1 VSGSAAAGAAW
12 PWGPPSG
19 RLRFY
24 LGVMGSGK
32 SALALQVAHH
42 RKRAGRPGML
52 MTNADRGG
60 AGRLSSRLGI
70 SSDAVEFDPG
80 TDFGRLLP
88 ERIPVR
94 GFVICDEAQFLT
106 ERQVDD
112 LAACVD
118 DLALDVDCFGLA
130 TAFDSRLF
138 PGSKRLLELA
148 DETVPLQ
155 VEVLCWCGEPGRI
168 NARLEN
174 GTVARAGGQ
183 VAVGDVL
190 PDGSGATYRVLCR
203 RHWRSGDPGPGL
215 DDVPLLGL

>member
-1 VSGSAAAGAAW
+1 VSPSALSGTV
-12 PWGPPSG
+12 PSWGPPTG

-42 RKRAGRPGML
+42 RKLAGRPGML
-52 MTNADRGG
+52 LTSADRGG
-60 AGRLSSRLGI
+60 SGRLSSRLGI
-70 SSDAVEFDPG
+70 SSDAMEFDPT
-80 TDFGRLLP
+80 TDLGRLVT
-88 ERIPVR
+88 ERMPVR

-138 PGSKRLLELA
+138 PGSQRLLELA

-168 NARLEN
+168 NARIEN

-183 VAVGDVL
+183 VKVGDVD
-190 PDGSGATYRVLCR
+190 PGGSGATYRVLCR
-203 RHWRSGDPGPGL
+203 RHWREGDPGPGL